1 MRVLVS
7 KEYVENGRVEME
19 CLIPERKNYLFKL
32 KKKKK
37 KAFGK
42 HGGFIIVSQ
51 SQNSNYS
58 FLFAIV
64 MEIQDT

>member
-37 KAFGK
+37 NFWK

>member
-1 MRVLVS
+1 
-7 KEYVENGRVEME
+7 ME
-19 CLIPERKNYLFKL
+19 CLIPEHKNYLFKL

-37 KAFGK
+37 KTFGK

>member
-1 MRVLVS
+1 
-7 KEYVENGRVEME
+7 ME
-19 CLIPERKNYLFKL
+19 EWKWSAWFLNIRIICSNL

-37 KAFGK
+37 KNFWK

>member
-1 MRVLVS
+1 M
-7 KEYVENGRVEME
+7 EY
-19 CLIPERKNYLFKL
+19 LIPERKNYLFKL
-32 KKKKK
+32 KKKKY
-37 KAFGK
+37 FGK

-64 MEIQDT
+64 VEIQDT